1 MLAVLVLQPFIGNCK
16 RANSLYIHFAFLYL
30 EYKQISSRKS
40 NQSRKQYPV
49 CNLDGVARNDIPCFR
64 QRGQKQYPAVY
75 RHLPV

>member
-1 MLAVLVLQPFIGNCK
+1 MLAVLVLQPFIGNFK

-64 QRGQKQYPAVY
+64 QRGQSIVTSLYSP
-75 RHLPV
+75 

>member
-1 MLAVLVLQPFIGNCK
+1 MLSVLFYSHLLAIAKEQ
-16 RANSLYIHFAFLYL
+16 IHFIFILLFYTWR
-30 EYKQISSRKS
+30 YKQISSRKS

-49 CNLDGVARNDIPCFR
+49 YNLDGVARNDIPCFR